1 MKTLKIAIITG
12 GVLNL
17 VLALFHIVLCRMI
30 YADCHTADFYPM
42 MQMFAVSGAALIWFL
57 ALTSLLFREQL
68 ALTAVGRSILLLNV
82 VIYAG
87 RVISELALFPAS
99 FPHPKAIIIA
109 SCSLIAALYVW
120 IFIKGKSQSLKT

>member
-17 VLALFHIVLCRMI
+17 LLAVFHLVLCRMI
-30 YADCHTADFYPM
+30 YTGMHTADFYPL

-57 ALTSLLFREQL
+57 ALTSLVFREQL

-87 RVISELALFPAS
+87 RVIGELAL
-99 FPHPKAIIIA
+99 FPHPKAIILV
-109 SCSLIAALYVW
+109 SCSLLAVLYVW
-120 IFIKGKSQSLKT
+120 IFVKGKSQSLTT